1 MEAERAKAI
10 EIPEVAAGK
19 GRRLEFGPRRF
30 ASALFLVLLLAITGA
45 AVGILSRGG
54 SLDPA
59 AARPP
64 DLRWLGIAALLALV
78 DILIAGWR
86 LHVLAHRIA
95 PRVRL
100 RDCVRASLANTCLAG
115 LTPSQAGGGAA
126 QLYVLNRAGLP
137 WRAGVAIA
145 SINFLA
151 SIAVL
156 AVAGG
161 FALFALHDVL
171 PGWLRLSTAWTVA
184 ALAALVLGIAAL
196 LRWGQLAPSSVE
208 FVGGGRIRRAVHV
221 ARKFLHD
228 SLEIARELFR
238 EHPRHTAAMLPV
250 TGLVYVAKLAFTF
263 AIFRAFCPTGHLADM
278 VGALIVLVLA
288 LYFAPTPGA
297 AGLAEGATTAYLAGS
312 LGTSAAAGFALW
324 WRMLALYAPVIFGGF
339 VILTELARDARG
351 ISGAK
356 RGTETRA
363 ADRAHPDRRAA

>member
-1 MEAERAKAI
+1 VEPTSVKRVQV
-10 EIPEVAAGK
+10 PETPGRK
-19 GRRLEFGPRRF
+19 GRSLDFGPRRF
-30 ASALFLVLLLAITGA
+30 ASALLLVLLLAIVGA
-45 AVGILSRGG
+45 AAGVLSRGG
-54 SLDPA
+54 AIDVA

-64 DLRWLGIAALLALV
+64 DPRYLLIALGLALV
-78 DILIAGWR
+78 DISLAAWR

-151 SIAVL
+151 SIAVM
-156 AVAGG
+156 AVGG
-161 FALFALHDVL
+161 AFALFALHEVL
-171 PGWLRLSTAWTVA
+171 PGWLRLSTAGTVG
-184 ALAALVLGIAAL
+184 ALAVLVVLIAGM
-196 LRWGQLAPSSVE
+196 LRWGKLAPSRDEIASA
-208 FVGGGRIRRAVHV
+208 GRIRHALLV

-238 EHPRHTAAMLPV
+238 EHPRHTAATLPI
-250 TGLVYVAKLAFTF
+250 TALVYAAKLAFTF
-263 AIFRAFCPTGHLADM
+263 AVFRAFCPEGHLADM

-297 AGLAEGATTAYLAGS
+297 SGLAEGATTAYLAGS

-324 WRMLALYAPVIFGGF
+324 WRALALYLPVIAGGF

-351 ISGAK
+351 MPGAK
-356 RGTETRA
+356 RQAERRA
-363 ADRAHPDRRAA
+363 GERAHSDRRAA